1 VSPRGRIAA
10 AALAVVGVMAVCWLG
25 LLAPKRAQVSAAQAQ
40 ITQAESRRDVAMAAV
55 SQAERARAEYED
67 DAAPGARLAKAVPA
81 DDDVGPLIRQLE
93 SIARANKI
101 DFRAVK
107 LVAGAAAP
115 SAAAPPAPPPAAEGE
130 AAGGEDKQG
139 EGAADETAP
148 SAEPVAAV
156 VAQPPPGAV
165 VGPAGLLTVPFSFT
179 FDGGYAEMQRFL
191 KAVHGLAKSKR
202 GQISVKGRL
211 MTIDGF
217 SLAAGPD
224 GFPRLQA
231 LVSATAYVMPEP
243 AATTISATTPQQT
256 AGAAPGAP
264 GAIG

>member
-1 VSPRGRIAA
+1 
-10 AALAVVGVMAVCWLG
+10 MAGCWLG
-25 LLAPKRAQVSAAQAQ
+25 LLAPKRAQVSAVQAQ
-40 ITQAESRRDVAMAAV
+40 ITQAESRRDVAVAAV
-55 SQAERARAEYED
+55 SQAERARAEYEG
-67 DAAPGARLAKAVPA
+67 DAAPGARLAKAVPS
-81 DDDVGPLIRQLE
+81 DDDVGPLIKQLD
-93 SIARANKI
+93 SVARANKI

-107 LVAGAAAP
+107 LVAGAAAAP
-115 SAAAPPAPPPAAEGE
+115 AAVPPVAPPAAKGEAAEGK
-130 AAGGEDKQG
+130 DKQG
-139 EGAADETAP
+139 GGAADETAP

-191 KAVHGLAKSKR
+191 KAVHGLAKSER
-202 GQISVKGRL
+202 GRISVKGRL

-243 AATTISATTPQQT
+243 TAAAPAATVPSSTATTPDPK
-256 AGAAPGAP
+256 AAAR
-264 GAIG
+264 

>member
-10 AALAVVGVMAVCWLG
+10 SVLAVVGVMAVCWLG

-67 DAAPGARLAKAVPA
+67 DAAPDARLAKAVPA
-81 DDDVGPLIRQLE
+81 DDDVGPLIKQLE

-130 AAGGEDKQG
+130 AAGGEDAEG

-243 AATTISATTPQQT
+243 TAATSATTPQQT
-256 AGAAPGAP
+256 AAAAPGAP
-264 GAIG
+264 GATG

>member
-1 VSPRGRIAA
+1 
-10 AALAVVGVMAVCWLG
+10 VG
-25 LLAPKRAQVSAAQAQ
+25 
-40 ITQAESRRDVAMAAV
+40 QAE
-55 SQAERARAEYED
+55 QARAEYER
-67 DAAPGARLAKAVPA
+67 DAAPDARLAKAVPA
-81 DDDVGPLIRQLE
+81 DDDVGPLIKQLE

-115 SAAAPPAPPPAAEGE
+115 SVAAPPPPPAAEGE
-130 AAGGEDKQG
+130 PAGGEDKQG
-139 EGAADETAP
+139 EGATDETAP
-148 SAEPVAAV
+148 STEPVAAV
-156 VAQPPPGAV
+156 VAQPPPGTV

-243 AATTISATTPQQT
+243 AATTTSATTPQQR
-256 AGAAPGAP
+256 AAAAPGSP
-264 GAIG
+264 GATG

>member
-1 VSPRGRIAA
+1 VSPRGRIIA
-10 AALAVVGVMAVCWLG
+10 AALAVVGVMAGCWLG
-25 LLAPKRAQVSAAQAQ
+25 LLAPKRAQVSAVQAQ
-40 ITQAESRRDVAMAAV
+40 ITQAESRRDVAVAAV
-55 SQAERARAEYED
+55 SQAERAHAEYEG
-67 DAAPGARLAKAVPA
+67 DAAPDARLAKAVPS
-81 DDDVGPLIRQLE
+81 DDDVGPLIKQLD

-107 LVAGAAAP
+107 LVAGAAAAP
-115 SAAAPPAPPPAAEGE
+115 AAAPPAAKGE

-139 EGAADETAP
+139 EGAADQTAP

-191 KAVHGLAKSKR
+191 KAVHGLAKSER
-202 GQISVKGRL
+202 GRISVKGRL

-231 LVSATAYVMPEP
+231 LVSATAYVMPDPAAAAP
-243 AATTISATTPQQT
+243 AATAPSSTATTPDPK
-256 AGAAPGAP
+256 AAAR
-264 GAIG
+264 

>member
-1 VSPRGRIAA
+1 MSPRGRIAA
-10 AALAVVGVMAVCWLG
+10 SVLAVVGVMAVCWLG

-81 DDDVGPLIRQLE
+81 DDDVGPLIKQLE

-115 SAAAPPAPPPAAEGE
+115 SAAAPPAPPPAAE
-130 AAGGEDKQG
+130 G

-243 AATTISATTPQQT
+243 TAATSATTPQQT
-256 AGAAPGAP
+256 AAAAPGAP
-264 GAIG
+264 GATG

>member
-10 AALAVVGVMAVCWLG
+10 AVLAVVGVMAVCWLG

-40 ITQAESRRDVAMAAV
+40 VTQAESRRDVALAAV
-55 SQAERARAEYED
+55 GQAEQARAEYER
-67 DAAPGARLAKAVPA
+67 DAAPDARLAKAVPA
-81 DDDVGPLIRQLE
+81 DDDVGPLIKQLE

-115 SAAAPPAPPPAAEGE
+115 SAAAPPPPPAAEGE
-130 AAGGEDKQG
+130 PAGGEDKQG
-139 EGAADETAP
+139 EGATDETAP
-148 SAEPVAAV
+148 STEPVAAV
-156 VAQPPPGAV
+156 VAQPPPGTV

-243 AATTISATTPQQT
+243 AATTTSATTPQQT
-256 AGAAPGAP
+256 AAAAPGAP
-264 GAIG
+264 GATG